1 MLVMSSVN
9 AFGFKASKR
18 FKMKYQCLVVDQDQK
33 KCDLQTKEFLVTSLA
48 SGEVAIKSTYSGI
61 NYKDALGVT
70 LSAPIFKKSILIPGI
85 DVAGQVLHSKSKKF
99 KAGDWVLI
107 NGMGLGETMDGGF
120 SEIVTTPDDMIVPL
134 PKGLS
139 DIEAMTLG
147 TSGFTAALAIERMLA
162 NGQTFEHGPILVSGA
177 TGGVGQAAIQIL
189 NQLGFLVEAVTSR
202 SEFISKLECLGA
214 HHVSL
219 LEEHL
224 KPTRPL
230 EGVIWGGAIDN
241 LGGDFLSSII
251 PKIQLWGNVASI
263 GLALGPELKTSV
275 MPFIL
280 RGVSLL
286 GASSNNCSMVLREK
300 IWQSLATTWKPK
312 YLDQTLT
319 QVIGLDQVVSVSKTL
334 IDHTHFGKTVIRY

>member
-1 MLVMSSVN
+1 MQLTPSVKE
-9 AFGFKASKR
+9 FGFKASKS
-18 FKMKYQCLVVDQDQK
+18 FKMKYQCLVVDQGQK
-33 KCDLQTKEFLVTSLA
+33 TCDLQTKKFEVSSLA
-48 SGEVAIKSTYSGI
+48 TGDVTINSTYSGI

-70 LSAPIFKKSILIPGI
+70 LTAPIFKKPILTPGI

-99 KAGDWVLI
+99 KEGDWVLI
-107 NGMGLGETMDGGF
+107 NGMGLGETMNGGF
-120 SEIVTTPDDMIVPL
+120 SEVVQAPEDIIVPL

-139 DIEAMTLG
+139 DLEAMTLG

-189 NQLGFLVEAVTSR
+189 NQMGFLVEAVTSR
-202 SEFISKLECLGA
+202 SEFISKLESLGA

-241 LGGDFLSSII
+241 LGGEFLSSII

-312 YLDQTLT
+312 YLEESLT
-319 QVIGLDQVVSVSKTL
+319 QVIGLDQVVAVSKTL
-334 IDHTHFGKTVIRY
+334 INHTHFGKTVVKF